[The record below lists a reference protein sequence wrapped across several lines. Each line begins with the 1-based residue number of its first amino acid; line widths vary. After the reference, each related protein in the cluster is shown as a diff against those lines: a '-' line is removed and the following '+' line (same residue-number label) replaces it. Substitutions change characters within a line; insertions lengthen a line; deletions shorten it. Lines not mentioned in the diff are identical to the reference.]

1 MRMKLS
7 DFNYDLPKELVAEY
21 PNKNRDEARL
31 MVIDRKDYSI
41 KHRQFKDMIEYF
53 DENDVIILNNTK
65 VFPAR
70 LYGNKEKTGA
80 RIEVGTAI
88 WIEVCLV
95 VLPLSYSTYH
105 IEQWAVYA

>member
-41 KHRQFKDMIEYF
+41 KHRQSVLLVWVLVS
-53 DENDVIILNNTK
+53 NVI
-65 VFPAR
+65 
-70 LYGNKEKTGA
+70 
-80 RIEVGTAI
+80 
-88 WIEVCLV
+88 
-95 VLPLSYSTYH
+95 
-105 IEQWAVYA
+105 

>member
-7 DFNYDLPKELVAEY
+7 DFNYELPKELVADY

-53 DENDVIILNNTK
+53 DENDVIILRK
-65 VFPAR
+65 PVSV
-70 LYGNKEKTGA
+70 Y
-80 RIEVGTAI
+80 
-88 WIEVCLV
+88 
-95 VLPLSYSTYH
+95 LSLNLRELLS
-105 IEQWAVYA
+105 

>member
-7 DFNYDLPKELVAEY
+7 DFNYELPKELIAEY

-53 DENDVIILNNTK
+53 DEHDVIVLN
-65 VFPAR
+65 
-70 LYGNKEKTGA
+70 
-80 RIEVGTAI
+80 
-88 WIEVCLV
+88 
-95 VLPLSYSTYH
+95 LSLIH
-105 IEQWAVYA
+105 I

>member
-1 MRMKLS
+1 MRKKLS
-7 DFNYDLPKELVAEY
+7 DFNYELPKELVAEY

-53 DENDVIILNNTK
+53 DENDVIVLNNTK

-70 LYGNKEKTGA
+70 LYCNKEKT
-80 RIEVGTAI
+80 
-88 WIEVCLV
+88 
-95 VLPLSYSTYH
+95 
-105 IEQWAVYA
+105 